1 MGDVG
6 GQVINQDF
14 QTEIAESLQLL
25 NACNSAVQ
33 FSKEEIIH
41 DVLLNPGQTDENV
54 DNIIDEVLNCEDLI
68 LV

>member
-25 NACNSAVQ
+25 NSCHSDVQ
-33 FSKEEIIH
+33 FTKEDIIQ
-41 DVLLNPGQTDENV
+41 DVLLNPGKTDENV
-54 DNIIDEVLNCEDLI
+54 DNIINEVLHCEDFM
-68 LV
+68 